1 MRLKLNTI
9 VKSKR
14 LFVIFGIITALV
26 PSLYWYLNVSY
37 LFILPIIAGIFV
49 ILSKNFKKNKAA
61 FLILFSFI
69 GWFFPIIIYSL
80 LNRSVEMLF
89 IVPDGYYGEVSIT
102 KHNGATAGIPKVNGK
117 YVIDFSTEQNL
128 TFKHESVLKK
138 WMNIEVINHS
148 GEILVDSGSAGEG
161 RPAVLESMGTT
172 PGSVYIF
179 ENNEIV
185 GSTSSTELDGTV
197 LRWKINKT
205 RGQNGVKRLN

>member
-1 MRLKLNTI
+1 MRLKLNAA

-14 LFVIFGIITALV
+14 LFVIWGIITALV

-49 ILSKNFKKNKAA
+49 ILSKNFKKNKTA
-61 FLILFSFI
+61 FLISFSFI
-69 GWFFPIIIYSL
+69 GWFFPAIIYLL
-80 LNRSVEMLF
+80 LNRPVEILF
-89 IVPDGYYGEVSIT
+89 IIPDGYYGEVSIT
-102 KHNGATAGIPKVNGK
+102 KHNDAATGIPKINGK

-138 WMNIEVINHS
+138 WMNIEIINHS
-148 GEILVDSGSAGEG
+148 GEILVDSASLGEG
-161 RPAVLESMGTT
+161 KTAILESMGTI

-179 ENNEIV
+179 KNNEIV

-197 LRWKINKT
+197 LRWKISKT
-205 RGQNGVKRLN
+205 K